1 MPKTKQ
7 DITLKEAKELIKRL
21 GNLIKEEVD
30 IVKYDSQRID
40 ILEEEMEDV
49 RKRVG
54 KLESLLSDSKTKE
67 EGL

>member
-7 DITLKEAKELIKRL
+7 DITLKKAKELIKQL

-54 KLESLLSDSKTKE
+54 KLESLLSDSKTQE
-67 EGL
+67 EGV